1 MRAFDALLADGRVVQ
16 VRPIEPTDA
25 APLVQFHES
34 LSRETTRLRF
44 FTPHPYLSE
53 AEVVRFTTVDHH
65 DREALVALADDELIG
80 VARYD
85 REAGSQQAEVAFVV
99 ADAWQGGGVASLLLE
114 HLATRA
120 RAEGL
125 TSFVAD
131 TLPENR
137 RMQRVFIDSGLA
149 PVRTWERGVQ
159 HLVMR
164 LDVSDDLVDRIAGR
178 EHISEAR
185 SVENLMRPGSIAVI
199 GASTRPGTVG
209 HELVHSLL
217 EAGFGGAIYPVNP
230 KGDAVEGLVAYRSVA
245 EVPGVIDLG
254 IVAIAADKVAA
265 LVPDCAAKG
274 ARGLVVISG
283 GFAEV
288 GPEGARRQ
296 RELTSAARKHG
307 MRIIGP
313 NCVGIVNTDPSV
325 RLDATFGAATA
336 IPGPIALA
344 SQSGAVGIAVLNAA
358 TRSGMGISSFVSL
371 GNKADVSGNDFM
383 QYWEDDER
391 TRVVLLYLESFGNP
405 TKFARLTRR
414 IGRLKPI
421 IAVKSGRTAAG
432 RKAASSHTAAMAAND
447 DAVQALLHHCGV
459 VRVDTIDDLLD
470 TALVLAH
477 QPLPAG
483 GRVAIVGNSGGPGI
497 MGADACTSANLTLAT
512 ISGDCRNILES
523 QLSAAASATNP
534 VDLLGDAA
542 PSTYQAAISAVA
554 KDPGVDALVVIH
566 APTLVADPDAIA
578 AAIASAATNGKPVL
592 SVIIGRDRGLLAD
605 GSHNPVP
612 VFGSVEPAIAAL
624 GHAVNY
630 ATWRARPP
638 DHDPSRDDIDLP
650 AARAIVDRVLAGD
663 PLGRWLDPE
672 EISGL
677 LASHRLPY
685 LAGTRV
691 DDIETAC
698 AAARKVGYP
707 VVLKADG
714 ADIVHKSDVGGV
726 ALGLRSS
733 SAVAK
738 AWNEMA
744 SAIGPKMTGALVQ
757 PMAQPGVELIA
768 GAVRDDTFGPLV
780 LFGMGG
786 ITAELLGDRGVRVA
800 PLSDLEAGE
809 LVHSL
814 RCAPLLTGY
823 RGAEPVDVRSLA
835 DLLVRL
841 SLLARDVPEIRELDL
856 NPLIASADG
865 VVAVDAR
872 VRVAPAAADRIA
884 ANNARQLSPPRPA

>member
-1 MRAFDALLADGRVVQ
+1 
-16 VRPIEPTDA
+16 
-25 APLVQFHES
+25 
-34 LSRETTRLRF
+34 
-44 FTPHPYLSE
+44 
-53 AEVVRFTTVDHH
+53 
-65 DREALVALADDELIG
+65 
-80 VARYD
+80 
-85 REAGSQQAEVAFVV
+85 
-99 ADAWQGGGVASLLLE
+99 
-114 HLATRA
+114 
-120 RAEGL
+120 
-125 TSFVAD
+125 
-131 TLPENR
+131 
-137 RMQRVFIDSGLA
+137 
-149 PVRTWERGVQ
+149 
-159 HLVMR
+159 
-164 LDVSDDLVDRIAGR
+164 
-178 EHISEAR
+178 
-185 SVENLMRPGSIAVI
+185 
-199 GASTRPGTVG
+199 
-209 HELVHSLL
+209 
-217 EAGFGGAIYPVNP
+217 
-230 KGDAVEGLVAYRSVA
+230 
-245 EVPGVIDLG
+245 
-254 IVAIAADKVAA
+254 
-265 LVPDCAAKG
+265 
-274 ARGLVVISG
+274 
-283 GFAEV
+283 
-288 GPEGARRQ
+288 
-296 RELTSAARKHG
+296 
-307 MRIIGP
+307 
-313 NCVGIVNTDPSV
+313 
-325 RLDATFGAATA
+325 
-336 IPGPIALA
+336 
-344 SQSGAVGIAVLNAA
+344 
-358 TRSGMGISSFVSL
+358 
-371 GNKADVSGNDFM
+371 
-383 QYWEDDER
+383 
-391 TRVVLLYLESFGNP
+391 VVLLYLESFGNP

-800 PLSDLEAGE
+800 PLSDLEADE

-835 DLLVRL
+835 DFLVRL

-856 NPLIASADG
+856 NPVIASADG

>member
-358 TRSGMGISSFVSL
+358 TRAGMGISSFVSL

-459 VRVDTIDDLLD
+459 VRVDTIGDLLD

-856 NPLIASADG
+856 NPVIASADG

>member
-209 HELVHSLL
+209 HEIVHSLL

-459 VRVDTIDDLLD
+459 VRVDTIGDLLD

-800 PLSDLEAGE
+800 PLSDLEADE

-835 DLLVRL
+835 DFLVRL

-856 NPLIASADG
+856 NPVIASADG